1 MIAAWKAKVWKIK
14 EVRVVALPPLV
25 ESLKTMFLSA
35 LEMILSG
42 VRLLCQRFDTLGLCR
57 THCF

>member
-35 LEMILSG
+35 LEMISWLK
-42 VRLLCQRFDTLGLCR
+42 
-57 THCF
+57 